1 MKCWTCNDIDL
12 IWGGDEDHE
21 NEDGNLEIVT
31 NLHCP
36 RCGAEVFV
44 HHGGQ
49 KRTARLGR
57 SYGNTRAKPTLGVD
71 LSNIIV

>member
-21 NEDGNLEIVT
+21 NEDGDLEIVT

-49 KRTARLGR
+49 NELPDWVEAMEIPEL
-57 SYGNTRAKPTLGVD
+57 NLH
-71 LSNIIV
+71 